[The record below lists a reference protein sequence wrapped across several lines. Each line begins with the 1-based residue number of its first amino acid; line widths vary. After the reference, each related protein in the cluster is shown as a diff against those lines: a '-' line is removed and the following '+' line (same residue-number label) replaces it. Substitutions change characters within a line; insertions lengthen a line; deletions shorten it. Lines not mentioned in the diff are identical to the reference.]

1 MSSKSRKLTRKQVK
15 SKKQVKS
22 RKSTR
27 KKSKSKSKTK
37 SIKSTLTK
45 SDIIKMEYPY
55 RNLEITKYE
64 MLDDFNKLKNYKT
77 KIFRYNP
84 NPRKYRITPFKNN
97 KYLIFSESYHKNKEL
112 YRITDYF
119 SHKCRVRCVMNMAE
133 KESIL
138 ALFTKNKIAML
149 EEFERKNTPLTIH
162 QMNEYLFRKFK
173 DCTSFNTTMV
183 MNILNLFKPRRWLDC
198 SAGWGDRLVG
208 AIAFD
213 CEYLGVDPS
222 KCMTPVYQ
230 EIIKGLVKSAEKRKQ
245 YEVVCDGFENVKVK
259 TSYYDLVF
267 TSPPFF
273 DFEVYEDNS
282 NQSIE
287 KFNTVNKWKNHFLF
301 PLIEKSYKALTIG
314 GYLAL
319 YITDFKGASY
329 IGDMKNYVKANLKEQ
344 LRYEGDIHWL
354 NKEPPKKIRTIYVW
368 KKIM

>member
-1 MSSKSRKLTRKQVK
+1 MKNLISLFVFSILTLNIV
-15 SKKQVKS
+15 SIE
-22 RKSTR
+22 TIEA
-27 KKSKSKSKTK
+27 KTK
-37 SIKSTLTK
+37 FRFIVGNWVSQNEHVVHADIKINDLRIRHIERIENTDCVK
-45 SDIIKMEYPY
+45 GKQEF
-55 RNLEITKYE
+55 LEILGPINPDTHEVVKRLLNSFDKCYDKTGLFIVPTIY
-64 MLDDFNKLKNYKT
+64 LDSGGGYLRDGFKLGRVLKNYKT

-230 EIIKGLVKSAEKRKQ
+230 EIIKGLVKSA
-245 YEVVCDGFENVKVK
+245 
-259 TSYYDLVF
+259 DLKP
-267 TSPPFF
+267 TPL
-273 DFEVYEDNS
+273 
-282 NQSIE
+282 SIE
-287 KFNTVNKWKNHFLF
+287 RDAAW
-301 PLIEKSYKALTIG
+301 
-314 GYLAL
+314 
-319 YITDFKGASY
+319 
-329 IGDMKNYVKANLKEQ
+329 
-344 LRYEGDIHWL
+344 
-354 NKEPPKKIRTIYVW
+354 
-368 KKIM
+368 